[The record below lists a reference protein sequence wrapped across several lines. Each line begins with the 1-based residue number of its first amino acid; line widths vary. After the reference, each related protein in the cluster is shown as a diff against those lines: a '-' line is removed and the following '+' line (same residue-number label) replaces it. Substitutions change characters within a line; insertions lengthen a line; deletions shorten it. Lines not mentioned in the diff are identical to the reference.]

1 MSSRP
6 LPTPPTMPGEGYW
19 ENDYLD
25 PRNDPGSPYYPFRPY
40 QSYGV
45 PPTTPFSN
53 HPTTLRGGTILHKG
67 FYDLLAL
74 IPSTPSPSRFFWPAR
89 APQEL
94 EPVAGPRYEEIPPP
108 PSPPPVQAPSSPPPL
123 RKGRRISKDMVSKP
137 TGFVYVLA
145 RFLCRRTLT
154 YPSSQPSCTCLRC
167 RSSSRPPHPVGSG
180 RPGQTWWSVSNH
192 FQYSIFLTPHRRPTM
207 GEPNQEY
214 DSSEQPSQG
223 C

>member
-19 ENDYLD
+19 GDDYLD
-25 PRNDPGSPYYPFRPY
+25 PRNELGAPYFPFRPY

-45 PPTTPFSN
+45 TPTAPFSD

-89 APQEL
+89 APQDP
-94 EPVAGPRYEEIPPP
+94 EPVAGPRYEEIPSPP
-108 PSPPPVQAPSSPPPL
+108 RPPPVQAPSSPQPPL

-137 TGFVYVLA
+137 TGFVYVLHG
-145 RFLCRRTLT
+145 FCRSIFT
-154 YPSSQPSCTCLRC
+154 YPLSQPSRTCFR
-167 RSSSRPPHPVGSG
+167 RGSG
-180 RPGQTWWSVSNH
+180 SCTPYTVGPGRPRQTRGSVSNL
-192 FQYSIFLTPHRRPTM
+192 FRWSIIFTPAP
-207 GEPNQEY
+207 
-214 DSSEQPSQG
+214 
-223 C
+223 